1 MKCPSCGA
9 EAKGKFCEY
18 CGSEMPQEKPT
29 VNITNNYYGDTTPQ
43 DNIEMEN
50 NLGKCPKCGNSKIT
64 FKRERVGTA
73 TQSRSRKNYI
83 GSGRQGQSVSQSA
96 YRTVGVCQ
104 NCGYTWNPNATTKSS
119 GKKTWL
125 WVLGWICIFPL
136 PLTILLLRK
145 KDMKPAVKYGIIAVA
160 WVLFLVIGMA
170 GNSETDVPQTDTPPS
185 YNETV
190 QGDKT
195 TDNTADSNE
204 DNNDTSFTDSADDV
218 APYPMQITSADYN
231 GPECWLL
238 SEPATSASEKLFEVY
253 AVIDIKNEDWHEQTK
268 SVISLLWSKYH
279 GEKVMFKI
287 YNGTEGLDKT
297 QPIYEELIAIWQNEP
312 FSAITES
319 KPTITWYP
327 NGGGVAAQQ
336 ETENWEPATDNQ
348 STEATVIYAEDE
360 VVNRFITEFNKNS
373 AYEITDISKG
383 NIRTKYFGY
392 ANGRYLEMINAN
404 GAGAEAFCLTIN
416 GGQEATDK
424 QTMYEVFR
432 EAVKILDPSI
442 TDEMIDTALAEFDN
456 KDVLIEGYVL
466 GDSITVTYVPT
477 KELSYGKTSC
487 RIDISASNYK

>member
-29 VNITNNYYGDTTPQ
+29 VNITNNYYGSTTPY
-43 DNIEMEN
+43 DNTEIEST
-50 NLGKCPKCGNSKIT
+50 LGKCPKCGNSKIT

-104 NCGYTWNPNATTKSS
+104 NCGYTWNPNATNTGS

-160 WVLFLVIGMA
+160 WLLFFVIGMS

-190 QGDKT
+190 DNVDNSEDNT
-195 TDNTADSNE
+195 TDTS
-204 DNNDTSFTDSADDV
+204 DTEV
-218 APYPMQITSADYN
+218 API
-231 GPECWLL
+231 
-238 SEPATSASEKLFEVY
+238 
-253 AVIDIKNEDWHEQTK
+253 
-268 SVISLLWSKYH
+268 
-279 GEKVMFKI
+279 
-287 YNGTEGLDKT
+287 
-297 QPIYEELIAIWQNEP
+297 
-312 FSAITES
+312 
-319 KPTITWYP
+319 
-327 NGGGVAAQQ
+327 
-336 ETENWEPATDNQ
+336 
-348 STEATVIYAEDE
+348 IYAEDE
-360 VVNRFITEFNKNS
+360 VVNRFITEFNNNT

-404 GAGAEAFCLTIN
+404 GAGAEAFCLNIS

-456 KDVLIEGYVL
+456 KDALIEGYVL

-477 KELSYGKTSC
+477 KELSYGKNPC

>member
-18 CGSEMPQEKPT
+18 CGGEMPQEKPT
-29 VNITNNYYGDTTPQ
+29 VNITNNYYGSTTPY
-43 DNIEMEN
+43 DNTEIEST
-50 NLGKCPKCGNSKIT
+50 LGKCPKCGNSKIT

-83 GSGRQGQSVSQSA
+83 GTGRQGQSVSQSA

-104 NCGYTWNPNATTKSS
+104 NCGYTWNPNATNTGS

-160 WVLFLVIGMA
+160 WLLFFVIGMS

-185 YNETV
+185 HTESV
-190 QGDKT
+190 QGDQT
-195 TDNTADSNE
+195 TDN
-204 DNNDTSFTDSADDV
+204 NDAISTDG
-218 APYPMQITSADYN
+218 T
-231 GPECWLL
+231 
-238 SEPATSASEKLFEVY
+238 
-253 AVIDIKNEDWHEQTK
+253 
-268 SVISLLWSKYH
+268 
-279 GEKVMFKI
+279 GE
-287 YNGTEGLDKT
+287 
-297 QPIYEELIAIWQNEP
+297 
-312 FSAITES
+312 
-319 KPTITWYP
+319 
-327 NGGGVAAQQ
+327 
-336 ETENWEPATDNQ
+336 
-348 STEATVIYAEDE
+348 TVIYAEDNI
-360 VVNRFITEFNKNS
+360 VNRFITEFNQNT

-392 ANGRYLEMINAN
+392 ANGRYLEMINAT

-477 KELSYGKTSC
+477 KELSYGKNLC